1 MKIQY
6 LLMGAFTWLLS
17 LSALNAQSMGT
28 DWDQEK
34 EAFVVKQYEEFV
46 ERFNFDSDAVIVK
59 WFQENYPGHELD
71 RDMLLRSLFNLEDP
85 EWDPS
90 VVDQFIEQMID
101 EDDPVF
107 IDFYDESWYAEVSC
121 LFEYN
126 RRQYP
131 GSLILQSKKYGN
143 NSSKWQ
149 IVTVVADFL
158 PAGDAVPPDDL
169 FSAVRNPER
178 ILSPVSHA
186 TDFAA
191 LHRAFKDLPNLPNY
205 FSKDQWSPKLYVF
218 LREMMNGS
226 LCLETV
232 KDVTYHLLQI
242 DGWIVSLKYYNR
254 NLPNSGIL
262 ISNILRADPPK
273 KEGYKRKRLN
283 IK

>member
-1 MKIQY
+1 MKIHY
-6 LLMGAFTWLLS
+6 LLLGAIGWLLS
-17 LSALNAQSMGT
+17 LQAAHAQSMGT

-34 EAFVVKQYEEFV
+34 EAFVVKQYEEFI
-46 ERFNFDSDAVIVK
+46 ERFNFDTDAVIVR

-71 RDMLLRSLFNLEDP
+71 RDMLIRSLFNLEAP
-85 EWDPS
+85 EWDPQI
-90 VVDQFIEQMID
+90 VDEFIQQVMD
-101 EDDPVF
+101 QDDP
-107 IDFYDESWYAEVSC
+107 IYLNFYDNNWYAEVSC

-158 PAGDAVPPDDL
+158 PDDDDIGPL
-169 FSAVRNPER
+169 PTPRNPEK

-191 LHRAFKDLPNLPNY
+191 LHRAFKDLHNLPNY
-205 FSKDQWSPKLYVF
+205 FSEDHISPKLYVF
-218 LREMMNGS
+218 LREMMKGS
-226 LCLETV
+226 LCLEAV

-242 DGWIVSLKYYNR
+242 DDWIVSLKYYNR

-262 ISNILRADPPK
+262 IKDILRADPSK
-273 KEGYKRKRLN
+273 KEGYRRKRLN